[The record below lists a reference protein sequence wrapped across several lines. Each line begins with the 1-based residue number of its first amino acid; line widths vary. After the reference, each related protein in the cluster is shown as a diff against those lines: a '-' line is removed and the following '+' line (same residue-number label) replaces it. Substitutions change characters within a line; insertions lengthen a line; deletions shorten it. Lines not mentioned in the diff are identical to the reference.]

1 MVATSESKYR
11 VIGTR
16 PIRHDGLEKVTGRA
30 LYGAD
35 IRMGDLALGAVLRSP
50 YAHANI
56 KSIDVSAAEAMPGVL
71 GVITGKDMPIAKSG
85 TVDLLEEGNVGL
97 KFASNRVMAGD
108 KVVFKGHPV
117 AAVAATDMNTALE
130 AAAAI
135 NVVYEVLEPVLS
147 VRQAIGDGAP
157 ILHDDLVGN
166 HLGEPVSAT
175 NIADHFRHELGDPDQ
190 GFSDAAIVIE
200 REFDIASAH
209 QGYLEMQTSTAFW
222 APDGKITIWT
232 STQGSFNARE
242 QISGVLNI
250 PPSQIK
256 VVPMEIGGGFGGK
269 IPVYL
274 EPSAAVLSR
283 KIGRP
288 VRLSM
293 SRKDVFEAS
302 GPGAGAVIGMK
313 IGVDANGKIIAAA
326 GDLRYEAGA
335 YPGSPVAAGAECC
348 FSAYNIPNVRIDG
361 FDIVVT
367 KPKTAAYRAP
377 GSTHVAYAVESVV
390 DEICKEIGM
399 DPFEFRLLNASKQGD
414 RRAVG
419 PIFGKIGTTEVLE
432 AARDSIHN
440 QTPIEQ
446 SSNPNIKRGR
456 GIGIGFWRNAGRKS
470 TVTLSV
476 NRDATVALIEGSTD
490 IGGTRASIAM
500 QAAEV
505 LGIPAEKM
513 KPTIVDTDLVGY
525 TDATGGSR
533 TTYATGHAAYDAA
546 TAVVAEMGL
555 RAAMLWEVDPDSI
568 IHDQNGFSSKFDP
581 ELNISFEDLA
591 GRLEGTGGPV
601 SITATVDLTLAEGTF
616 GVHVADIEIDTET
629 GKSDIIRYT
638 VVQDVGKAIHP
649 AYVEGQLQGGAAQG
663 IGWALNEE
671 YFMDAEGSMV
681 NSSFLDYRMPTSL
694 DLPDIETI
702 LVEVENPLHPFGVK
716 GVGEVTIAP
725 PIGAISNAINDA
737 LGVRLRSAPMK
748 PSRILE
754 GLGVISA
761 D

>member
-1 MVATSESKYR
+1 MVATSEPKYR

-16 PIRHDGLEKVTGRA
+16 PIRHDGLDKVTGRA

-50 YAHANI
+50 HAHANI
-56 KSIDVSAAEAMPGVL
+56 KSIDISAAEQMPGVH
-71 GVITGKDMPIAKSG
+71 GVITGNDMPLATSGEEG
-85 TVDLLEEGNVGL
+85 TVNQ

-117 AAVAATDMNTALE
+117 AAVAAVDTNTALE

-135 NVVYEVLEPVLS
+135 KVEYEVLSPVLS
-147 VRQAIGDGAP
+147 VREAISEGAP
-157 ILHDDLVGN
+157 ILHDDIVGD
-166 HLGEPVSAT
+166 HLGDSVSPT
-175 NIADHFRHELGDPDQ
+175 NIATHFRHELGDPDKA
-190 GFSDAAIVIE
+190 FADAEVVVE
-200 REFDIASAH
+200 REFELASAH
-209 QGYLEMQTSTAFW
+209 QGYIEMQTSTVYW
-222 APDGKITIWT
+222 APDGKITVWT
-232 STQGSFNARE
+232 STQGSFNARD
-242 QISGVLNI
+242 QIAGVLKL

-256 VVPMEIGGGFGGK
+256 VIPMEIGGGFGGK
-269 IPVYL
+269 IPIYL
-274 EPSAAVLSR
+274 EPPAAVLSR
-283 KIGRP
+283 KIGHP

-293 SRKDVFEAS
+293 NRKDVFEAS

-313 IGVDANGKIIAAA
+313 IGVDARGKIIAAA
-326 GDLRYEAGA
+326 GDLKYEAGA

-390 DEICKEIGM
+390 DEICEKIGM

-432 AARDSIHN
+432 AARDSDHYR
-440 QTPIEQ
+440 TPLEQ
-446 SSNPNIKRGR
+446 SPNPAIKRGR

-470 TVTLSV
+470 AVTLNV
-476 NRDATVALIEGSTD
+476 NRDATVTLIEGSTD

-505 LGIPAEKM
+505 LGIPSEKM
-513 KPTIVDTDLVGY
+513 KPTVVDTDLVGY

-533 TTYATGHAAYDAA
+533 TTYATGYAAHDAA
-546 TAVVAEMGL
+546 KAVIAEMGI
-555 RAAMLWEVDPDSI
+555 RAALLWEVEPESVV
-568 IHDQNGFSSKFDP
+568 HDENGFSSKFDP
-581 ELNISFEDLA
+581 ELTISFEDLA

-601 SITATVDLTLAEGTF
+601 SITATVDLTVAEGAF
-616 GVHVADIEIDTET
+616 GVHIADIEIDTET
-629 GKSDIIRYT
+629 GKTDIIRYT

-671 YFMDAEGSMV
+671 YFMDSEGTMV

-702 LVEVENPLHPFGVK
+702 LVEVGNPLHPFGVK

-725 PIGAISNAINDA
+725 PVGTISNAINDA
-737 LGVRLRSAPMK
+737 VGVRLRIAPMK

-754 GLGVISA
+754 GIGVISA
-761 D
+761 

>member
-1 MVATSESKYR
+1 MVATSGSKYR

-50 YAHANI
+50 HAHANI
-56 KSIDVSAAEAMPGVL
+56 RSIDFSVAEQMPGVL
-71 GVITGKDMPIAKSG
+71 GVITGKDMPFA
-85 TVDLLEEGNVGL
+85 DLGEKGNVNQ

-117 AAVAATDMNTALE
+117 AAVAAVDTNTALE

-135 NVVYEVLEPVLS
+135 KVEYEVLSPVLT
-147 VRQAIGDGAP
+147 VREAISEDAP
-157 ILHDDLVGN
+157 ILHDDLVGD
-166 HLGEPVSAT
+166 HLGDSVTST
-175 NIADHFRHELGDPDQ
+175 NITTHFRHELGDPDQ
-190 GFSDAAIVIE
+190 AFADAEVVVE
-200 REFDIASAH
+200 REFELASAH
-209 QGYLEMQTSTAFW
+209 QGYIEMQTSTAYW
-222 APDGKITIWT
+222 APDGKITVWT
-232 STQGSFNARE
+232 STQGSFNARD
-242 QISGVLNI
+242 QIAGVLNL

-269 IPVYL
+269 IPIYL
-274 EPSAAVLSR
+274 EPPAAVLSR

-293 SRKDVFEAS
+293 NRTEVFEAS

-313 IGVDANGKIIAAA
+313 IGVDASGKIIAAA
-326 GDLRYEAGA
+326 GDLKYEAGA
-335 YPGSPVAAGAECC
+335 YAGSPVAAGAECC

-377 GSTHVAYAVESVV
+377 GSTHVAYGVESVV
-390 DEICKEIGM
+390 DEICEKIGM

-432 AARDSIHN
+432 AARDSDHYR
-440 QTPIEQ
+440 TPLEQ
-446 SSNPNIKRGR
+446 SSSPTIKRGR

-470 TVTLSV
+470 SVTLNV
-476 NRDATVALIEGSTD
+476 NRDATVTLIEGSTD

-505 LGIPAEKM
+505 LGIPSEMM
-513 KPTIVDTDLVGY
+513 KPTVVDTDLVGY

-546 TAVVAEMGL
+546 MAVIAEMGI
-555 RAAMLWEVDPDSI
+555 RAARLWEVEPESV
-568 IHDQNGFSSKFDP
+568 IHDENGFSSKFDP
-581 ELNISFEDLA
+581 ELNISFEELA

-616 GVHVADIEIDTET
+616 GVHIADIEIDTET
-629 GKSDIIRYT
+629 GKTDITRYT

-671 YFMDAEGSMV
+671 YFMNSEGAMV

-725 PIGAISNAINDA
+725 PVGTISNAINDA
-737 LGVRLRSAPMK
+737 VGVRLRIAPMK

-754 GLGVISA
+754 GIGVISA
-761 D
+761 